1 MAEQKSKS
9 DEEKLA
15 KEWEAMAA
23 AAADEPEA
31 APAAVAGGIGAD
43 ADIAISKPV
52 LNQNEIDS
60 LLGFGETD
68 GQGKDVSG
76 IRAII
81 DSALVSYERLP
92 MLEVA
97 FDRLVRLMSTSLRNF
112 TSDNVDVSIDNITSV
127 RFGDYLNSIPLPAML
142 SVFRAEQWD
151 N

>member
-1 MAEQKSKS
+1 SRADKMAEQKSKS

-15 KEWEAMAA
+15 KEWEAMG
-23 AAADEPEA
+23 AADADELEA
-31 APAAVAGGIGAD
+31 APAAAAGENGGD
-43 ADIAISKPV
+43 ADLPVSKPI
-52 LNQNEIDS
+52 LNQHEIDS
-60 LLGFGETD
+60 LLGFGEAE

-112 TSDNVDVSIDNITSV
+112 TSDNVDV
-127 RFGDYLNSIPLPAML
+127 
-142 SVFRAEQWD
+142 
-151 N
+151 

>member
-23 AAADEPEA
+23 DADEPEA
-31 APAAVAGGIGAD
+31 APAAAAGETGGD
-43 ADIAISKPV
+43 AELPVSKPV

-60 LLGFGETD
+60 LLGFGDAE
-68 GQGKDVSG
+68 GEGKDLSG

-97 FDRLVRLMSTSLRNF
+97 FDRLVRLLSTSLRNF
-112 TSDNVDVSIDNITSV
+112 TSDNVDVSIENITSV
-127 RFGDYLNSIPLPAML
+127 RSLCRPC
-142 SVFRAEQWD
+142 
-151 N
+151 